1 MRPADGR
8 RRARV
13 VSVGRN
19 AAWIAFEDEER
30 VRLAAFRKNVER
42 LTLVPGDLVSATPL
56 EDERVVIDGREP
68 RTFALE
74 RTTTGGRTRTMAAN
88 IDGIAVVAALARP
101 PLHQAMIDE
110 LLAFAAIFGLEAR
123 LIFTKA
129 DLVEDPGE
137 VNAIVA
143 LYRGLEY
150 EVLLANP
157 RLREGIPAVEAAFAG
172 RCTLLIGQS
181 GVGKSSLFGALGGR
195 ADVGDV
201 SKTGRGK
208 QTTTTGRLHRFAAGG
223 FLIDS
228 PGVGDSALQD
238 CTPPQVA
245 LGFVEF
251 AARARACRFSDCTH
265 RSEPGCGILA
275 EVESGH
281 IARGRYESY
290 RAILDR
296 GLTA

>member
-1 MRPADGR
+1 MRPTDGR
-8 RRARV
+8 RPARV

-42 LTLVPGDLVSATPL
+42 LALVPGDVVSATPL
-56 EDERVVIDGREP
+56 DDERVVIDGREP

-74 RTTTGGRTRTMAAN
+74 RTTAGGRTRTMAAN

-110 LLAFAAIFGLEAR
+110 LLAFAAIFELEAR

-129 DLVEDPGE
+129 DLAEDPGE
-137 VNAIVA
+137 VEAIVA
-143 LYRGLEY
+143 LYRGLGY

-157 RLREGIPAVEAAFAG
+157 RLREGVPAIEAAFAG

-228 PGVGDSALQD
+228 PGVGDFALQD

-251 AARARACRFSDCTH
+251 AARAPACRFSDCTH

-275 EVESGH
+275 KVESGA
-281 IARGRYESY
+281 IARERYESY